1 MHSKLKSLPERTN
14 LGQPTHISS
23 STPQSVSSPAT
34 AGLEPGHNT
43 AGDKSNFLQI
53 EVAGKLSAVDAI
65 AKTKKLRWALRRR
78 LDFDDAK
85 TLMGSLANGSVFEA
99 AVRPYGLK
107 SIVRLWFITANRNLN
122 SEDITKLEKW
132 LKVTKI
138 ALEQRGWDAL
148 DEEPQNEL

>member
-1 MHSKLKSLPERTN
+1 M
-14 LGQPTHISS
+14 
-23 STPQSVSSPAT
+23 
-34 AGLEPGHNT
+34 PGHNT
-43 AGDKSNFLQI
+43 AGDKSNFFQI
-53 EVAGKLSAVDAI
+53 EVAGKLDAVEAI

-78 LDFDDAK
+78 LYNDDAK
-85 TLMGSLANGSVFEA
+85 TLMGFVEVDFTSGRKKTLANGSVFEA

-107 SIVRLWFITANRNLN
+107 SIVRLWFISDNRNLN

-138 ALEQRGWDAL
+138 ALKQRGWTAL